1 MTSMIEWK
9 EKLVLKLEEYR
20 EKANLTDEA
29 MNRMNQIINEAHL
42 LCLIYTSTS
51 EDHQT
56 SIAKKVDEVM
66 KSVDKKL
73 GNQGWITYYFS
84 KSSDVVTLDEIWE

>member
-1 MTSMIEWK
+1 MSEWK
-9 EKLVLKLEEYR
+9 EKLVVKLEEYR
-20 EKANLTDEA
+20 EKGNLSDEA
-29 MNRMNQIINEAHL
+29 VNRMNQTINEAHL
-42 LCLIYTSTS
+42 LYLIYTSTS
-51 EDHQT
+51 EDHRA
-56 SIAKKVDEVM
+56 SIAKKVEEVM